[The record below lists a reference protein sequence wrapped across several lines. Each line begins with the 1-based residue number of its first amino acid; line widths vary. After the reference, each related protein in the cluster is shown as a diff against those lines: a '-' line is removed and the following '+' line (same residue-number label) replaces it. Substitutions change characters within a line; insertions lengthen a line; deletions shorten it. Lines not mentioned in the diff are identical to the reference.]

1 MLKKLV
7 QIYKEFF
14 IYLYLIK
21 TLYVS
26 FFFLKKREN
35 INNLMIWRIWQNL
48 NGQS

>member
-26 FFFLKKREN
+26 FKKKRE
-35 INNLMIWRIWQNL
+35 RKY
-48 NGQS
+48 